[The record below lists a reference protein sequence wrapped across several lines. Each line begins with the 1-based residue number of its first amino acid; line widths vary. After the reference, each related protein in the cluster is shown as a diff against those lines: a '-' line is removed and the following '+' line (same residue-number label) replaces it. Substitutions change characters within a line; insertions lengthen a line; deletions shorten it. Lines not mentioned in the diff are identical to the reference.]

1 MNQEQGHTYLKEH
14 SLQGDV
20 SLVDLNE
27 QAAAVLAEAKQA
39 TSKRAART
47 LIKEGP
53 LRMTL
58 VAFPAGGAL
67 SNHNAGGPVSI
78 HVLSGAITIGVS
90 GNTQALSAGQTLV
103 LRANLQHGL
112 TATADSVVLLTIA
125 M

>member
-1 MNQEQGHTYLKEH
+1 MNQPEGHTYLKEH
-14 SLQGDV
+14 NLGGDV

-27 QAAAVLAEAKQA
+27 QAAEVLAEARQA

-47 LIKEGP
+47 LIKEGA

-67 SNHNAGGPVSI
+67 ADHNAGGPVSI
-78 HVLSGAITIGVS
+78 HLLSGAVQIGV
-90 GNTQALSAGQTLV
+90 GGRTQALSAGQTLV
-103 LRANLQHGL
+103 LRANQQHSL

-125 M
+125 L